1 MRIVIRLISKQGPTE
16 VLSNLDS
23 EFEIEVDKNN
33 EIQGNDI
40 NNQELSLKNCVNQG
54 LDDYFQHVFFEERS
68 IAHAGSLNTILL
80 M

>member
-40 NNQELSLKNCVNQG
+40 NNQELSLKICVNQG
-54 LDDYFQHVFFEERS
+54 LDDYFNMFFSKRGVLPMQGHS
-68 IAHAGSLNTILL
+68 ILSY
-80 M
+80 